1 MSLGGDMP
9 APYSQDLRERVA
21 GAIAQGVSARAA
33 ARRFDISVSTA
44 IRWAQRWRGEGHVQA
59 RAMGGDH
66 RSRLKEHRAF
76 LLELIAKEPDLTLRE
91 MRSALAARGVTV
103 GLMTVW
109 RLLAA
114 HKLTLKK
121 RPSTPPSRNA
131 PMWSKRAG
139 CSSAGNPP
147 STPTD

>member
-1 MSLGGDMP
+1 MP

-21 GAIAQGVSARAA
+21 GAIAQGLSARAA

-44 IRWAQRWRGEGHVQA
+44 IRWAQRWRGEGHAKA
-59 RAMGGDH
+59 RSMGGDH

-91 MRSALAARGVTV
+91 IRSALAAHGITV
-103 GLMTVW
+103 GVMTVW
-109 RLLAA
+109 RFLAA

-121 RPSTPPSRNA
+121 RASTPPSRDA
-131 PMWSKRAG
+131 PTWSRRAA
-139 CSSAGNPP
+139 CSSAVSPP
-147 STPTD
+147 STPTG

>member
-1 MSLGGDMP
+1 MP

-21 GAIAQGVSARAA
+21 GAIAQGLSARAA
-33 ARRFDISVSTA
+33 ARRFDISISTA
-44 IRWAQRWRGEGHVQA
+44 IRWAQRWRGEGHAKA

-76 LLELIAKEPDLTLRE
+76 LLELIAQEPDLTLRE

-109 RLLAA
+109 RFLAA

-121 RPSTPPSRNA
+121 RASTPPSRSA
-131 PMWSKRAG
+131 LMWSRRAA
-139 CSSAGNPP
+139 CSSAASPP
-147 STPTD
+147 STPTG